1 MLGLLSAAV
10 AALAVAAGGWP
21 AAVDTDAMWVVV
33 SGLGLS
39 VAAMVVH
46 WGRRADADGSNIK
59 QSNAARLSAA
69 GSKLARV
76 APAWAWWFCQALVF
90 YTIVGALICS
100 ILPMAETDLYKAVID
115 GDGHTVASLL
125 QQGAD
130 PDHGNRK
137 AAPLVGRF
145 IFDETHSSAP
155 WRRATPRSWRRC

>member
-1 MLGLLSAAV
+1 MLEASHSWKIQGGSVLGLLSAAV

-69 GSKLARV
+69 GSKRAAAARP

-130 PDHGNRK
+130 PDHGNQ
-137 AAPLVGRF
+137 AAVPLVGRF
-145 IFDETHSSAP
+145 LYD
-155 WRRATPRSWRRC
+155 